1 MRRREFIA
9 GLGSAAAW
17 PVVAR
22 AQQADR
28 VRRVG
33 VLRLEPVYDEFTQT
47 SIAAL
52 REGLE
57 ALGWKEGRNLQL
69 DIRFAGGD
77 PNAVGPYADELVNL
91 APGVIVVSANMV
103 TTSVQRRTRTIPIVF
118 IGGGDPVAGGLV
130 KSLAHPEGN
139 TTGITNLFP
148 SMGGK
153 WLELLRGVA
162 PRVARVA
169 LLFNP
174 ELLRTTTFLADAE
187 AAAAASSVKAIRTPY
202 RNATELERA
211 VEVFAAEPNGAAM
224 VLPPGIFGTN
234 RDLLFRLAV
243 RHRLPAIY
251 QSRAYAVA
259 GGLMSYGSNGV
270 ELYRQS
276 ASYVDRILR
285 GAKPGE
291 LAVQFPAKFEWVVN
305 LKTAKDMALD
315 IPPTLRSRADE
326 VIE

>member
-1 MRRREFIA
+1 MQRREFIA

-17 PVVAR
+17 PPVAR

-33 VLRLEPVYDEFTQT
+33 VLRLEPVDDEFART

-69 DIRFAGGD
+69 DIRFADGD

-153 WLELLRGVA
+153 WLELIRGVA

-305 LKTAKDMALD
+305 LKAAKDMALD

>member
-1 MRRREFIA
+1 MLRREFIA

-33 VLRLEPVYDEFTQT
+33 VLRLEPVYDQFTRT

-57 ALGWKEGRNLQL
+57 VLGWNEGRNLQL

-77 PNAVGPYADELVNL
+77 PNAVGPYADELVNF
-91 APGVIVVSANMV
+91 APSVIVVSANIV

-118 IGGGDPVAGGLV
+118 VGGGDPVAGGLV

-202 RNATELERA
+202 FNATELERA
-211 VEVFAAEPNGAAM
+211 VEAFAAEPNGAAM

-251 QSRAYAVA
+251 QSRAYTVA

-291 LAVQFPAKFEWVVN
+291 LPVQFPEKFEWVVN

>member
-1 MRRREFIA
+1 MRRRECIA
-9 GLGSAAAW
+9 GLAGAAVW
-17 PVVAR
+17 PLVVR

-33 VLRLEPVYDEFTQT
+33 VLRLEPVDDQFTQT

-187 AAAAASSVKAIRTPY
+187 AAAAASSVKAIRTY

-211 VEVFAAEPNGAAM
+211 VEVFAAEPTGPRWCCRPVFSA
-224 VLPPGIFGTN
+224 PI
-234 RDLLFRLAV
+234 
-243 RHRLPAIY
+243 AICC
-251 QSRAYAVA
+251 S
-259 GGLMSYGSNGV
+259 G
-270 ELYRQS
+270 
-276 ASYVDRILR
+276 
-285 GAKPGE
+285 
-291 LAVQFPAKFEWVVN
+291 WW
-305 LKTAKDMALD
+305 
-315 IPPTLRSRADE
+315 
-326 VIE
+326 